1 MSTSPVMRIALLFVL
16 LTTGACAQ
24 HSASGGQPTDSA
36 GLSVITCEHPP
47 LTLAQTILAR
57 QAEGSPAVERT
68 LDMWAARGKPHDRYF
83 VAVSFR
89 LRGEPNDQTAIWST
103 TSLKPSGR
111 SFVAEDALARRLTSW
126 PRAAHVLDPASNP
139 DQVGTKAFAAS
150 IATGCMTSTPYA
162 QPS

>member
-1 MSTSPVMRIALLFVL
+1 MSTSPVMRIAFWLLL

-24 HSASGGQPTDSA
+24 HPESGGEPQDSA
-36 GLSVITCEHPP
+36 GLSAITCEHPP

-68 LDMWAARGKPHDRYF
+68 LDTWAARGKPYGRYF
-83 VAVSFR
+83 VAISLR

-126 PRAAHVLDPASNP
+126 PRAGLALDPTSNP